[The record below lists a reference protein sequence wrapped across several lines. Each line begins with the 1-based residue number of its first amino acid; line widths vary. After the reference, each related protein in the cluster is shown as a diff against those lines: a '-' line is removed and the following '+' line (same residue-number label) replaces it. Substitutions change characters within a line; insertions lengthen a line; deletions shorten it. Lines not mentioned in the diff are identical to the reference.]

1 MEELFYKA
9 ELNYEKNNKK
19 ENKKSQSKMVILL
32 DLLCIFII
40 SLILLNF
47 FFQRYNIKIKNN
59 MMLIQTSIIGEINCI
74 YEIKS
79 ITSNTKLIGN
89 EFEKKSLFDFYI
101 DGKKVTYTK
110 EYKFTSFGKHKVQMK
125 LYETINMDFMFKNI
139 KDLISVEMNSEN
151 NCQISSMISSFE
163 GCAKLTSFNI
173 SGFNAEQVKSM
184 NKMFYKSTLSE
195 FYVSSFNLKNLED
208 IS

>member
-1 MEELFYKA
+1 
-9 ELNYEKNNKK
+9 
-19 ENKKSQSKMVILL
+19 
-32 DLLCIFII
+32 
-40 SLILLNF
+40 
-47 FFQRYNIKIKNN
+47 
-59 MMLIQTSIIGEINCI
+59 MMLIQTSIIGDINCI

-79 ITSNTKLIGN
+79 IASNTKLIGN

-101 DGKKVTYTK
+101 DGKKVKYAK

-163 GCAKLTSFNI
+163 GCSKLTSFNI
-173 SGFNAEQVKSM
+173 SGFNVEQVKSM
-184 NKMFYKSTLSE
+184 HKMFYKSTLSE
-195 FYVSSFNLKNLED
+195 FYVSSLNLQNLED
-208 IS
+208 ISYMFANTYIKKYHLIILILVK